1 MGINEQARPFY
12 IEGKHAAILFI
23 HGFTASPSE
32 VLPTARLIAEAR
44 GVAVRGI
51 LLPGHGASPEELNRF
66 GWEDW
71 FEAVK
76 DACLSLL
83 RDFESV
89 YVAGLSMGGMLSLL
103 AGVRIPNIKGIVSI
117 NAPIFVEDF
126 FKVRLAA
133 RLKYWRSSWPKADI
147 DYELKQQGR
156 FAYDCYPLKALA
168 NMLKLRKI
176 VMKEL
181 PAMKLPV
188 LVFQSLQDETVLP
201 HSARYIEEACRN
213 SRVQRIDLSHS
224 RHVATMGPEI
234 DKIAENIIAFVN
246 RWEKGARDDGYKAT
260 ID

>member
-12 IEGKHAAILFI
+12 IEGKHAALLFI

-32 VLPTARLIAEAR
+32 VLPTARLIAETG

-51 LLPGHGASPEELNRF
+51 LLPGHGVSPEELNRF

-71 FEAVK
+71 FKAVK
-76 DACLSLL
+76 EACLSLQH
-83 RDFESV
+83 DFPSV
-89 YVAGLSMGGMLSLL
+89 YVAGLSMGGMLSLM

-117 NAPIFVEDF
+117 NAPIFVENF

-147 DYELKQQGR
+147 DSELKRQGR
-156 FAYDCYPLKALA
+156 FDYDCYPLKALV
-168 NMLKLRKI
+168 NMLKMRKI

-181 PAMKLPV
+181 PAMKPPV

-201 HSARYIEEACRN
+201 RSARFIEETCRN
-213 SRVQRIDLSHS
+213 SHVQRIDLSHS

-234 DKIAENIIAFVN
+234 DKIAENIIEFVN
-246 RWEKGARDDGYKAT
+246 RLEKGA
-260 ID
+260 